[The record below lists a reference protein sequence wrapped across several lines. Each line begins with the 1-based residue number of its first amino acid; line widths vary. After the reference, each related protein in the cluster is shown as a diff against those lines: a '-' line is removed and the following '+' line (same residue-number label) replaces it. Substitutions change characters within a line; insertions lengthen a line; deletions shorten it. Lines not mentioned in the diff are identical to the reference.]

1 MRKLL
6 SANFAR
12 LWKEKMFWLA
22 VVFVTIGS
30 VFFSWMSYNTAMKY
44 TDQQYYVEEMMFN
57 MLPAIGF
64 VFVFLISMRLGTEF
78 DEHTIRNKLIVG
90 YNRTQVYFAE
100 YITCLTASLILLS
113 AMLLFSGVSGYI
125 FFREF
130 QTEWT
135 NVAFL
140 VLCCALIASVFSAI
154 NVGICMNVRGKAASL
169 VVSIIF
175 LFAILLLA
183 SYCLNALA
191 EEPTTYSYVSV
202 TMDGG
207 VEFGDLIDNPAYVE
221 GNQRKIYELI
231 ADILPTGQTIQLNDL
246 DCERAAR
253 WPVLSVVMLIITTV
267 AGYMPFRKRDII

>member
-22 VVFVTIGS
+22 MVFLTIGS
-30 VFFSWMSYNTAMKY
+30 AFFSWMSYNTAMKY
-44 TDQQYYVEEMMFN
+44 SDQQCYVEEMMFN
-57 MLPAIGF
+57 MLPTIGF
-64 VFVFLISMRLGTEF
+64 VFVFIISMRLGTEF

-100 YITCLTASLILLS
+100 YITCLTASLILLA

-130 QTEWT
+130 QLGWT

-140 VLCCALIASVFSAI
+140 VLCCTLMVSVFSAI

-169 VVSIIF
+169 VASIIF
-175 LFAILLLA
+175 LFVILLLA
-183 SYCLNALA
+183 SYCVNALA
-191 EEPTTYSYVSV
+191 EEPTTYSYISV
-202 TMDGG
+202 TMDEG
-207 VEFGDLIDNPAYVE
+207 VQFGDLIDNPAYVE
-221 GNQRKIYELI
+221 GNQRKVYELI
-231 ADILPTGQTIQLNDL
+231 ADLLPTGQTIQLNDL

-253 WPVLSVVMLIITTV
+253 WPVLSVVMLIISTA
-267 AGYMPFRKRDII
+267 AGYMPFRKRDIQ